1 VLVVHNGS
9 SAQPKPEPEAQESE
23 QAPAATSIATGTS
36 TTALSGIVN
45 TTAII
50 AQKAPQQ
57 TLRISQGVSQGLIV
71 KKVQPVY
78 PAQARQ
84 MRLQGTVE
92 LQANIS
98 QSGSIS
104 SVKQLSGDQV
114 LGRAA
119 IEAVRQWKY
128 KPYYLNGEPVEVET
142 QITVNFKLP

>member
-9 SAQPKPEPEAQESE
+9 STQPKPEPEAQESE
-23 QAPAATSIATGTS
+23 QAPAPTSIATGTG
-36 TTALSGIVN
+36 TNALSGIVN
-45 TTAII
+45 TTAIN

-57 TLRISQGVSQGLIV
+57 MLRISQGVSQGLIV
-71 KKVQPVY
+71 KKIQPVY
-78 PAQARQ
+78 PEQARQ

-92 LQANIS
+92 LLANIS
-98 QSGSIS
+98 HSGSIS